1 MNPLLV
7 SLYYKLKPLIPR
19 SLQIAVRRSVTLR
32 KREQYLRVWP
42 IDDSA
47 GKAPKHWRGWPDGKE
62 FALVLTHDVD
72 TAKGQKKCAE
82 LAKLEMRYDFRSS
95 FNFVPRRY
103 SDSPELR
110 KYLVWNGFEVGVHGL
125 YHDGNYFR
133 SRKTFCRRAIQINQY
148 LKDWGAVGFRSP
160 SMFSN
165 PEWILDLDVEYD
177 TSTFDTDPFEP
188 QPDGVK
194 TIFPFWVQGNS
205 DRRGYVELPYT
216 MPQDFTLFVLMR
228 ENDIG
233 VWKRKLDWIA
243 RKGGMVVMNT
253 HPDYM
258 NFNSERAGVDTYPA
272 EQYESLLDYL
282 RTKFSGRYWHVL
294 PKEMARFARAW
305 CAPAGKESTR

>member
-1 MNPLLV
+1 
-7 SLYYKLKPLIPR
+7 
-19 SLQIAVRRSVTLR
+19 
-32 KREQYLRVWP
+32 
-42 IDDSA
+42 
-47 GKAPKHWRGWPDGKE
+47 
-62 FALVLTHDVD
+62 
-72 TAKGQKKCAE
+72 
-82 LAKLEMRYDFRSS
+82 
-95 FNFVPRRY
+95 
-103 SDSPELR
+103 
-110 KYLVWNGFEVGVHGL
+110 
-125 YHDGNYFR
+125 
-133 SRKTFCRRAIQINQY
+133 
-148 LKDWGAVGFRSP
+148 
-160 SMFSN
+160 MFSN

-228 ENDIG
+228 ENNIG